1 MKIFRSFFKLHQS
14 GILAFVLCSIVF
26 VLIFSLY
33 DLPVGAVLYS
43 AVLSA
48 VICLALFLASFIR
61 YCKRCRM
68 LQKMQQEIT
77 VTIQHLPQPQDCK
90 EKAYQELLKRLFQKQ
105 QEQAQAW
112 QVRCSDMMEYYTA
125 WTHQMKTPIA
135 AMQLH
140 LQAEHSPENRALLDD
155 LQRIEQYVEMVLCYL
170 RLDSDFTDYL
180 FAKYDLDNIVRQA
193 VRRFSSQFIHRKIR
207 LEYEPLNCE
216 VLTDEKWLLFVLEQV
231 LSNALKYTPSGGTIS
246 IFLES
251 PKTLCI
257 RDTGIGIA
265 AEDLPRIFEKGF
277 TGCNG
282 RTDKK
287 ASGIGLY
294 LCRRICRN
302 LSHTITAQSQTDQG
316 TTIRIGMFRES
327 RMIE

>member
-90 EKAYQELLKRLFQKQ
+90 EQAYQELLKRLFQKQ

-125 WTHQMKTPIA
+125 WTQPCSCT
-135 AMQLH
+135 
-140 LQAEHSPENRALLDD
+140 
-155 LQRIEQYVEMVLCYL
+155 Y
-170 RLDSDFTDYL
+170 
-180 FAKYDLDNIVRQA
+180 
-193 VRRFSSQFIHRKIR
+193 RRSIHRKTV
-207 LEYEPLNCE
+207 PCWMTCSASNSMW
-216 VLTDEKWLLFVLEQV
+216 KWCCAISVWIPT
-231 LSNALKYTPSGGTIS
+231 SRTIS
-246 IFLES
+246 S
-251 PKTLCI
+251 PNTTWTILSGRRCAVFPPSSS
-257 RDTGIGIA
+257 TG
-265 AEDLPRIFEKGF
+265 RFVWN
-277 TGCNG
+277 T
-282 RTDKK
+282 
-287 ASGIGLY
+287 
-294 LCRRICRN
+294 
-302 LSHTITAQSQTDQG
+302 
-316 TTIRIGMFRES
+316 S
-327 RMIE
+327 R

>member
-26 VLIFSLY
+26 VLFFSLY

-48 VICLALFLASFIR
+48 VICLALFLVSFIR

-90 EKAYQELLKRLFQKQ
+90 EQAYQELLKRLFQKQ

-180 FAKYDLDNIVRQA
+180 FAKYDLV
-193 VRRFSSQFIHRKIR
+193 
-207 LEYEPLNCE
+207 
-216 VLTDEKWLLFVLEQV
+216 VL
-231 LSNALKYTPSGGTIS
+231 Y
-246 IFLES
+246 
-251 PKTLCI
+251 
-257 RDTGIGIA
+257 
-265 AEDLPRIFEKGF
+265 
-277 TGCNG
+277 
-282 RTDKK
+282 
-287 ASGIGLY
+287 
-294 LCRRICRN
+294 
-302 LSHTITAQSQTDQG
+302 
-316 TTIRIGMFRES
+316 
-327 RMIE
+327 

>member
-90 EKAYQELLKRLFQKQ
+90 EQAYQELLKRLFQKQ

-112 QVRCSDMMEYYTA
+112 QRYDGVLHCLDTSDENAYRS
-125 WTHQMKTPIA
+125 HA
-135 AMQLH
+135 A
-140 LQAEHSPENRALLDD
+140 AL
-155 LQRIEQYVEMVLCYL
+155 
-170 RLDSDFTDYL
+170 T
-180 FAKYDLDNIVRQA
+180 
-193 VRRFSSQFIHRKIR
+193 
-207 LEYEPLNCE
+207 
-216 VLTDEKWLLFVLEQV
+216 
-231 LSNALKYTPSGGTIS
+231 GG
-246 IFLES
+246 
-251 PKTLCI
+251 
-257 RDTGIGIA
+257 A
-265 AEDLPRIFEKGF
+265 F
-277 TGCNG
+277 TGKPCLAG
-282 RTDKK
+282 
-287 ASGIGLY
+287 
-294 LCRRICRN
+294 
-302 LSHTITAQSQTDQG
+302 
-316 TTIRIGMFRES
+316 
-327 RMIE
+327 

>member
-90 EKAYQELLKRLFQKQ
+90 EQAYQELLKRLFQKQ

-170 RLDSDFTDYL
+170 HLDSDFTDYL

-231 LSNALKYTPSGGTIS
+231 LSNALKYTPSVGTIS

-302 LSHTITAQSQTDQG
+302 LNHTITAQSQTDQG

>member
-1 MKIFRSFFKLHQS
+1 MKIFRSFFKLHQN

-90 EKAYQELLKRLFQKQ
+90 EQAYQELLKRLFQKQ

-125 WTHQMKTPIA
+125 WTHQMKTPIT

-155 LQRIEQYVEMVLCYL
+155 LQRIEQYVEM
-170 RLDSDFTDYL
+170 
-180 FAKYDLDNIVRQA
+180 A
-193 VRRFSSQFIHRKIR
+193 VSYTH
-207 LEYEPLNCE
+207 
-216 VLTDEKWLLFVLEQV
+216 LT
-231 LSNALKYTPSGGTIS
+231 
-246 IFLES
+246 
-251 PKTLCI
+251 
-257 RDTGIGIA
+257 
-265 AEDLPRIFEKGF
+265 LP
-277 TGCNG
+277 TN
-282 RTDKK
+282 
-287 ASGIGLY
+287 
-294 LCRRICRN
+294 
-302 LSHTITAQSQTDQG
+302 
-316 TTIRIGMFRES
+316 S
-327 RMIE
+327 RV